1 MCATVTSSIGTG
13 GTNRDSGDTEVA
25 PFQERVADLDDLDG
39 MLSAGLESGALQ
51 PHEVDDERLVG
62 ELLRLDRRTYRTALA
77 DVRRFVQDDGI
88 TYGARDELDPGR
100 PWEIDPLPVVLSAPE
115 WSHLERGLE
124 QRARVLRLLLDD
136 LYTGQRLLRDGTL
149 PAAAILGHP
158 GYVRPAH
165 GIAPE
170 QRPLVI
176 FATDLGRDADGR
188 WNVLADRTQAPSGAG
203 YAMATRRIVARI
215 LPRLHRATEMSTL
228 LGFFH
233 TMTSAI
239 RHVAPPTDA
248 APRAVLLSP
257 GPLSETAFDQAFTA
271 SLLGIPL
278 VEADDLVVRDGQPW
292 LRGSH
297 GLVPVDVIV
306 RRVDEGYTDP
316 LDLRGDSKLGVPGVL
331 ESARMGRS
339 TIVNPIGSGALENG
353 VVLARFTE
361 VTRALLGED
370 PVLPSPATWWCGDD
384 AGRSHVLA
392 NLADL
397 VVKPTSREFGTRLLE
412 GWTLSSDELDALR
425 TRIEARPWDWVGQE
439 PLPLSSSPVVT
450 ERGLEARNFVLR
462 TFGVQL
468 GDAHIVMR
476 GGLGRV
482 STTPGER
489 TVSNE
494 RGALAK
500 DVWVLGK
507 EPTAGYPW
515 LSPTGERV
523 GAAARGS
530 LFETTP
536 RGADN
541 LYWFGRYTERTD
553 GTTRLLAVANDL
565 AGDHSMHPGTP
576 GAVALDAVLR
586 AVEVLNRVRAKRDD
600 ESTVDYVRHLV
611 VDPSPQGT
619 IAASVERVVR
629 AAQGVR
635 ELVSGD
641 TWAVLAS
648 LERAVESVPDDAD
661 ELQPLFDALLGPIL
675 ALQGI
680 TSHGMFRDTTW
691 AFVDTGIRMERA
703 QFILT
708 LLRRILVPGA
718 SPVVEFHLTEAVLAV
733 GDSTMSHRRRV
744 AAANGP
750 SVHVEST
757 LDLLVVDRGNPRS
770 VEFQLERIAQ
780 NLEIIG
786 DVELSEAAAALAA
799 RVSWLDLARITDDRD
814 ALGLELDATLQE
826 LRELSDRLTER
837 HFTRQAPHQMVQS
850 LWSPLEQAM

>member
-1 MCATVTSSIGTG
+1 MTSSIGTTGTG
-13 GTNRDSGDTEVA
+13 GTADDGAIA
-25 PFQERVADLDDLDG
+25 PFHERVADLDDLDVA
-39 MLSAGLESGALQ
+39 LSAGLEAATLQ
-51 PHEVDDERLVG
+51 PDEVDDERLVD
-62 ELLRLDRRTYRTALA
+62 ELLRLDRRTYRTALD
-77 DVRRFVQDDGI
+77 DVRRFVQDDGV
-88 TYGARDELDPGR
+88 TYGAHGEDDPGR
-100 PWEIDPLPVVLSAPE
+100 PWEIDPLPVVLTAPE
-115 WSHLERGLE
+115 WSTLERGLR
-124 QRARVLRLLLDD
+124 QRAEVLRLLLDD
-136 LYTGQRLLRDGTL
+136 LYSGQRLLRDGTL
-149 PAAAILGHP
+149 PAAAVLGHS
-158 GYVRPAH
+158 GYVRAAH
-165 GIAPE
+165 GIDRE
-170 QRPLVI
+170 RRPLVL
-176 FATDLGRDADGR
+176 FATDLGRDAEGR
-188 WNVLADRTQAPSGAG
+188 WNVLADHTQAPSGAG

-278 VEADDLVVRDGQPW
+278 VEADDLVVRDGKPW

-297 GLVPVDVIV
+297 GLVPVDVLL

-331 ESARMGRS
+331 ESARLGRS
-339 TIVNPIGSGALENG
+339 TIINPIGAGALENG
-353 VVLARFTE
+353 VVLAHFAE

-370 PVLPSPATWWCGDD
+370 PVLPSPPSWWCGDD

-392 NLADL
+392 NLPTLL
-397 VVKPTSREFGTRLLE
+397 VRPTSREFGTAPIE
-412 GWTLSSDELDALR
+412 GWRLSRGELDALHE
-425 TRIEARPWDWVGQE
+425 RIEARPGDWVGQE
-439 PLPLSSSPVVT
+439 PLPLSTSPVVT
-450 ERGLEARNFVLR
+450 ESGLEQRTFVLR

-468 GDAHIVMR
+468 GDAHVVMR

-482 STTPGER
+482 STEVGDR
-489 TVSNE
+489 AVSNE

-515 LSPTGERV
+515 LARAGERGR
-523 GAAARGS
+523 GATRDS

-565 AGDHSMHPGTP
+565 AADHSMHPGTP
-576 GAVALDAVLR
+576 GATALDAVLG
-586 AVEVLNRVRAKRDD
+586 AVQVLNRVRRMGEG

-648 LERAVESVPDDAD
+648 LERAVDAVPDDAD

-675 ALQGI
+675 GLQGI
-680 TSHGMFRDTTW
+680 SSHGMFRDTAW
-691 AFVDTGIRMERA
+691 AFVDTGTRMERA

-708 LLRRILVPGA
+708 LLRRLFSPGA
-718 SPVVEFHLTEAVLAV
+718 SPVVEFHLVEAVLAV

-744 AAANGP
+744 AEAIGP

-757 LDLLVVDRGNPRS
+757 LDLLVVDRANPRA
-770 VEFQLERIAQ
+770 VAFQLGRIAQ
-780 NLEIIG
+780 NLEMIG
-786 DVELSEAAAALAA
+786 DVELSEAASALAS
-799 RVSWLDLARITDDRD
+799 RVSWLDLARITDDRE
-814 ALGLELDATLQE
+814 ALGQELDAALQE
-826 LRELSDRLTER
+826 LRELNDRLTER
-837 HFTRQAPHQMVQS
+837 HFRRQAPHQMMQS
-850 LWSPLEQAM
+850 RWSPLERSM